1 VDEREGET
9 ELVLYYAKE
18 KKGAQLLFQGLFE
31 EFLRGRD
38 VTVTKFP
45 PVPCP
50 KCGYRQQRGEVVKRI
65 GEGKGF
71 LFCGECGKKI
81 TLPKEGERVALSTVE
96 REQLS
101 EEQERTRRRTAFES
115 ALVRV
120 KAVVRDEKKTAPSCF
135 VSYAWGDAGQE
146 RWVRGLANDLMNAG
160 VEVILDRKDNPQI
173 GASVARFISR
183 IETSDFVAVVGTPSY
198 RLKYE
203 NQVSEAGSV
212 VAAEV
217 DLINLRLTKTEKKK
231 ETVLTLLLEGDEET
245 SLPPLMKGRVY
256 GNFLDEQFYFATLF
270 DLILTLYRI
279 PFVHPAVSDLRESL
293 RGGAERWR

>member
-1 VDEREGET
+1 M
-9 ELVLYYAKE
+9 
-18 KKGAQLLFQGLFE
+18 
-31 EFLRGRD
+31 
-38 VTVTKFP
+38 
-45 PVPCP
+45 
-50 KCGYRQQRGEVVKRI
+50 
-65 GEGKGF
+65 
-71 LFCGECGKKI
+71 
-81 TLPKEGERVALSTVE
+81 LSRAE

-101 EEQERTRRRTAFES
+101 EEQERTRRRTQFES

-120 KAVVRDEKKTAPSCF
+120 KAVVRDEKKSAPSCF
-135 VSYAWGDAGQE
+135 VSYAWGEAEQE

-160 VEVILDRKDNPQI
+160 VEVILDRKGNPQI

-183 IETSDFVAVVGTPSY
+183 IEQSDFVVAVGTPSY

-217 DLINLRLTKTEKKK
+217 DLINLRLTKTGKKK
-231 ETVLTLLLEGDEET
+231 ETVLPLLLEGDEET

-279 PFVHPAVSDLRESL
+279 PFVHPAVNDLRDSL
-293 RGGAERWR
+293 RAGGERWR